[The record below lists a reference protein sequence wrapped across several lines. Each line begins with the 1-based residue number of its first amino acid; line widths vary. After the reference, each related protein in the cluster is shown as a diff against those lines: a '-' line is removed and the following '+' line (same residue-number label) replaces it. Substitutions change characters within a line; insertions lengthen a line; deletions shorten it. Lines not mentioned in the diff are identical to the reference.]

1 MIKNLS
7 LKVFPLIRDINNSS
21 YTLLELLVLL
31 ENLSKYKFSGYLE
44 VKGTKNNFIIL
55 IDEGILVS
63 YVDITNEP
71 YEISYLVF
79 KYRVEEEIKVI
90 TYSMPLGFSS
100 ILRGFY
106 LFENQVMNYIVNN
119 IKDWESLL
127 LKLAKKNLTGI
138 MQLEIVGK
146 EYFLLIKSGNIFL
159 RTDMINNNNLIVSSY
174 FYNEIVL
181 DKIKNN
187 LRASVN
193 VIGAD
198 NKEIEEKMK
207 ENDIKHS
214 LVRELELRE
223 RKIPFGGNS
232 ISISPEIYDLWTS
245 TLQTTQIVI
254 KIEGLEEKVNVGL
267 NKDPKLTADVI
278 ALPSSIVQKI
288 RIRDRKVVN
297 GEKIVVY
304 PEII

>member
-187 LRASVN
+187 LRASIN

>member
-1 MIKNLS
+1 
-7 LKVFPLIRDINNSS
+7 
-21 YTLLELLVLL
+21 
-31 ENLSKYKFSGYLE
+31 
-44 VKGTKNNFIIL
+44 
-55 IDEGILVS
+55 
-63 YVDITNEP
+63 
-71 YEISYLVF
+71 
-79 KYRVEEEIKVI
+79 
-90 TYSMPLGFSS
+90 
-100 ILRGFY
+100 
-106 LFENQVMNYIVNN
+106 
-119 IKDWESLL
+119 
-127 LKLAKKNLTGI
+127 

-187 LRASVN
+187 LRASIN